1 MHLVVNKIKSESKVN
16 RNLLI
21 TVLLNIFISIAELIG
36 GILSNS
42 LALISDAIHNF
53 SDGLAIAITYASQ
66 KISNKQS
73 NQSNTFGY
81 KRIQILSALFNAVTL
96 IAICIFLLF
105 EAYQRFLNPEPVQS
119 VPMFI
124 VASIGLIANIIGVF
138 LLKDKGII
146 INEPSVVAVN
156 NKTGQIL
163 AIGEEAK
170 KMVGKTPSY
179 ITATRPL
186 VNGVISDFEVTEQ
199 MLKYFI
205 EKASA
210 SSKKLFGIGGFSR
223 VIIGI
228 PCGVTEVERKAV
240 RDAAKNAGARTVFLI
255 EEPLASAIGAKLQ
268 IQEAG
273 GNFIV
278 DIGGGTTEVAVIS
291 LGGIVVSRS
300 LRVAGDKL
308 NDDIIQFAQKEYKL
322 LIGERTAEHIKI
334 SIGSAMPSKEKK
346 EMAMRG
352 RNLVTGLPEEV
363 VIFNDDVQRALE
375 RSVRQIVSAIK
386 TTIEE
391 TPPELL
397 ADVMTDGIFLAGGGS
412 MLKDLDVLISK
423 ETKMPCKI
431 VDDPLTSVVRGAG
444 IALENIETLSEVMS
458 KDNEEEAFT

>member
-1 MHLVVNKIKSESKVN
+1 MLNKLFSF
-16 RNLLI
+16 L
-21 TVLLNIFISIAELIG
+21 SIDMAIDLG
-36 GILSNS
+36 TANS
-42 LALISDAIHNF
+42 LV
-53 SDGLAIAITYASQ
+53 Y
-66 KISNKQS
+66 
-73 NQSNTFGY
+73 
-81 KRIQILSALFNAVTL
+81 V
-96 IAICIFLLF
+96 
-105 EAYQRFLNPEPVQS
+105 
-119 VPMFI
+119 
-124 VASIGLIANIIGVF
+124 
-138 LLKDKGII
+138 KDKGII

-156 NKTGQIL
+156 NKSGQIL

-170 KMVGKTPSY
+170 KMVGRTPAY

-205 EKASA
+205 EKSAASA
-210 SSKKLFGIGGFSR
+210 KKMFGMGYLPR

-255 EEPLASAIGAKLQ
+255 EEPLASAIGANLP
-268 IQEAG
+268 IHDAG

-291 LGGIVVSRS
+291 LGGIVAFRS

-322 LIGERTAEHIKI
+322 LIGERTAEQIKI
-334 SIGSAMPSKEKK
+334 NIGSAIPLKEKK
-346 EMAMRG
+346 EIAMRG

-375 RSVRQIVSAIK
+375 RSVKQIVSAVK

-397 ADVMTDGIFLAGGGS
+397 ADVMTNGIYLAGGGS
-412 MLKDLDVLISK
+412 LLRGLDVLIAK
-423 ETKMPCKI
+423 ETKMPCRI
-431 VDDPLTSVVRGAG
+431 IDDPLTSVVRGAG
-444 IALENIETLSEVMS
+444 LALENIGKLSEVLA
-458 KDNEEEAFT
+458 KDEVESPL

>member
-1 MHLVVNKIKSESKVN
+1 MFGNISK
-16 RNLLI
+16 L
-21 TVLLNIFISIAELIG
+21 FSF
-36 GILSNS
+36 LSLDMAIDLCTANS
-42 LALISDAIHNF
+42 LV
-53 SDGLAIAITYASQ
+53 Y
-66 KISNKQS
+66 
-73 NQSNTFGY
+73 
-81 KRIQILSALFNAVTL
+81 V
-96 IAICIFLLF
+96 
-105 EAYQRFLNPEPVQS
+105 
-119 VPMFI
+119 
-124 VASIGLIANIIGVF
+124 
-138 LLKDKGII
+138 KDRGII

-170 KMVGKTPSY
+170 KMVGRTPSY

-199 MLKYFI
+199 KLKYFI
-205 EKASA
+205 EKAVA
-210 SSKKLFGIGGFSR
+210 GSKKWWGFGYSPR

-255 EEPLASAIGAKLQ
+255 EEPLASAIGAKLP
-268 IQEAG
+268 IQEPG

-291 LGGIVVSRS
+291 LGGIVAFRS

-322 LIGERTAEHIKI
+322 LIGERTAEFIKI
-334 SIGSAMPSKEKK
+334 NIGSAMAMKEKK
-346 EMAMRG
+346 EMPMRG

-363 VIFNDDVQRALE
+363 VIFNDDIQRALE
-375 RSVRQIVSAIK
+375 RSVKQIVAAIK

-397 ADVMTDGIFLAGGGS
+397 SDVMTNGIFLAGGGS
-412 MLKDLDVLISK
+412 LLRGLDALIAR
-423 ETKMPCKI
+423 ETKMPCRI
-431 VDDPLTSVVRGAG
+431 IDDPLTSVVRGCG
-444 IALENIETLSEVMS
+444 IALENIETLETLVQ
-458 KDNEEEAFT
+458 KDEEWGAPV